1 MDCCRNVYMRTP
13 NVVSAANNEI
23 NTITYSTIAC
33 PLRRD
38 RISLYIHARIISNNG
53 STMESL

>member
-1 MDCCRNVYMRTP
+1 MRTA
-13 NVVSAANNEI
+13 NVVRAANSEI

-38 RISLYIHARIISNNG
+38 RINLYIHARIISNNG